1 MKKSCGKKLW
11 RACVGIL
18 LTLAVWI
25 TAAPYAVAAETTGDA
40 KSQAQEIRQIQDN
53 IVSWKAATEGEKQ
66 LLVGDLLDG
75 AVHHRFP
82 AAYLR
87 TDSPDLPRSHRSRTV
102 LPYLPGSVLSR

>member
-53 IVSWKAATEGEKQ
+53 MFPGKQERKEKNSCLSEICWMERAAREVTGMHLPSPVWEKRKRIRR
-66 LLVGDLLDG
+66 LI
-75 AVHHRFP
+75 
-82 AAYLR
+82 
-87 TDSPDLPRSHRSRTV
+87 
-102 LPYLPGSVLSR
+102 